1 VSRTQADQESLI
13 DALVA
18 GDVDFIVVGG
28 TAAVL
33 HGAPI
38 STRDLDI
45 VHARNPDN
53 VQRLLTVLDGLDARI
68 RDRAGRDLAPSK
80 NALVGT
86 GQSLLMT
93 RLGPLDCLGALHDG
107 RDFEALIGHTIQL
120 SDASL
125 TIRVLDLHT
134 LIAVKTEAG
143 RPRDLLVVPLLT
155 ALLDEM

>member
-1 VSRTQADQESLI
+1 MSRTQADQESLI